1 MRQATSSNV
10 RDAIRKNMAS
20 DLRSIN
26 VDATY
31 REQQSLDDYISAK
44 IGSHRARLITSVNK
58 RGEDHADDSEQ
69 ICEDHA
75 DEKVREDECLE
86 SVKLSNNPYAM
97 YGQQVDQYAGRLV

>member
-10 RDAIRKNMAS
+10 REAIRKNMAS

-44 IGSHRARLITSVNK
+44 IGSHRARLMTSVNK
-58 RGEDHADDSEQ
+58 RGEDHADEGEQ
-69 ICEDHA
+69 ICEDHE
-75 DEKVREDECLE
+75 DEKVREDQGLE
-86 SVKLSNNPYAM
+86 SVKQLNNPYAI
-97 YGQQVDQYAGRLV
+97 YGEQVDQYAGRLM